1 MLSLNAVLEIAPC
14 CRLDL
19 MNEHEDKNQEKMQ
32 ATQKVRNSF
41 FSLFHKYNSPP
52 CQ

>member
-1 MLSLNAVLEIAPC
+1 MVGLIW
-14 CRLDL
+14 
-19 MNEHEDKNQEKMQ
+19 MNEHEDKNQEKNAGNTKGQ
-32 ATQKVRNSF
+32 NSF